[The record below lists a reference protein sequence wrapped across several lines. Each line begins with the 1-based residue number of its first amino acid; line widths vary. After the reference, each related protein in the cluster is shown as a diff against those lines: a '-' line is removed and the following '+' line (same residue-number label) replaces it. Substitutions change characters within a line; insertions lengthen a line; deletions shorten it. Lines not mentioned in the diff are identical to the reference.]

1 MERIQR
7 QKLVSEKIDKI
18 DRPLTRLAQK
28 EKEREVLSQ
37 EWRKGQ

>member
-18 DRPLTRLAQK
+18 DRPLTRLTQK

-37 EWRKGQ
+37 E